1 MTKFTHRLG
10 DSWRNEPPHC
20 VSCFRVAWFGAM
32 SSGDAPKSAGVGC
45 AGNDGMASAGKK
57 KRAPDMW
64 KMLCVTKPMQNAAG
78 GHHQQLPCSFL
89 SKEVAEPQ
97 PALDPGEESDTGSCF
112 SDDPSAPKERLRDE
126 FFAIATRLANEQ
138 EVCHRRLAKC
148 CLDTNLYPS
157 TPPHRRR

>member
-1 MTKFTHRLG
+1 MKRTPSLRAL
-10 DSWRNEPPHC
+10 
-20 VSCFRVAWFGAM
+20 FRVAWFGAM
-32 SSGDAPKSAGVGC
+32 SSGDAPNSAGVGSAGKDGTAC
-45 AGNDGMASAGKK
+45 AGSAGKK
-57 KRAPDMW
+57 KKREPDLW
-64 KMLCVTKPMQNAAG
+64 NMLYVAKPMQNAAG
-78 GHHQQLPCSFL
+78 GHHHLPPCSFV

-126 FFAIATRLANEQ
+126 FSGIATRLANEQ